1 MNGERQAYGKLRA
14 DARLAFNVDLS
25 VQVSNDSPDHVHADA
40 PARLIA
46 DFFRRGEAREVDQ
59 LDQLGGRHRGG
70 TLGGHQ
76 TSRDPPR
83 LDFLDRQSPAI
94 VFDLDH
100 DRIAPGKAWRD
111 TV

>member
-1 MNGERQAYGKLRA
+1 MNGERQAYGELRA

-70 TLGGHQ
+70 THRGHP
-76 TSRDPPR
+76 TSRQRLR
-83 LDFLDRQSPAI
+83 LDFLDVQSDAI
-94 VFDLDH
+94 VSELDY
-100 DRIAPGKAWRD
+100 APFA
-111 TV
+111 

>member
-59 LDQLGGRHRGG
+59 LDQLGGRPRGG
-70 TLGGHQ
+70 TLGVHP
-76 TSRDPPR
+76 TSRDPLR
-83 LDFLDRQSPAI
+83 LDFLAPQPRATGFVLVHGRSP
-94 VFDLDH
+94 
-100 DRIAPGKAWRD
+100 P
-111 TV
+111 